1 MQWRPMLTN
10 PIWLSILVLSI
21 AVFWGL
27 VWSGKAGRTR
37 RSIRKREPIPVERQ
51 ILESE
56 RLGDS
61 SADQLAGAW
70 RFVARCYRLN
80 PDRLRAS
87 DTVAYLNDT
96 DYLRG
101 DLALRIEAELQG
113 GAAIPEDT
121 PLIELARI
129 VAQRRTTSGENSAQR
144 K

>member
-1 MQWRPMLTN
+1 MLTN
-10 PIWLSILVLSI
+10 PIWLGILVLAI
-21 AVFWGL
+21 AVFWVL
-27 VWSGKAGRTR
+27 VWSGEAGRTR
-37 RSIRKREPIPVERQ
+37 RSIRKREPVPVERQ
-51 ILESE
+51 VLESA
-56 RLGDS
+56 RAGDS
-61 SADQLAGAW
+61 SAAQLVDAW
-70 RFVARCYRLN
+70 RSVARCDRLD

-113 GAAIPEDT
+113 SAAIPEDT

-129 VAQRRTTSGENSAQR
+129 VAQHRIASGENSARR

>member
-1 MQWRPMLTN
+1 MLTN
-10 PIWLSILVLSI
+10 PIWLGILVLAI
-21 AVFWGL
+21 AVFWVL

-51 ILESE
+51 ILGSE
-56 RLGDS
+56 RPGDP
-61 SADQLAGAW
+61 SAADLAGAW
-70 RFVARCYRLN
+70 RFVARCYRLD
-80 PDRLRAS
+80 PDRLRSS

-101 DLALRIEAELQG
+101 DLSLRIEAELQG
-113 GAAIPEDT
+113 AAAIPEDT

-129 VAQRRTTSGENSAQR
+129 VAQRRIASGANSARR